1 MSNSEMAAF
10 LEKETL
16 RDAEESDYQLMQ
28 DLIQHRIGRDAG
40 NDVARFDNNAFFSTA
55 AEGES
60 RSQVLQLLF
69 VRVCFLVVMNT
80 YILSMN
86 FLISPRSRGPSAS

>member
-28 DLIQHRIGRDAG
+28 DLIQHRIHRDVS
-40 NDVARFDNNAFFSTA
+40 NDAAKFDNNAFFTTISEDEARQTVR
-55 AEGES
+55 ENVI
-60 RSQVLQLLF
+60 RSAT
-69 VRVCFLVVMNT
+69 R
-80 YILSMN
+80 Y
-86 FLISPRSRGPSAS
+86 PK